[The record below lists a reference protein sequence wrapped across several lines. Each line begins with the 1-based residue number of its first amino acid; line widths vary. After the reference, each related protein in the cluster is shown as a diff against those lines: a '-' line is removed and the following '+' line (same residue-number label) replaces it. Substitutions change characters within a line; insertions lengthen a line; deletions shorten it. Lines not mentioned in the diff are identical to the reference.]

1 MSRFSLGTATTN
13 APEEKLPEVDPDAL
27 RQFASGAKEHRTAQE
42 ERPWEAHDPDELPKH
57 NVSVRLN
64 DYQLAM
70 LRYVAQRSDVSQQKV
85 LNRILIPA
93 IEEKAR
99 ALDGG

>member
-1 MSRFSLGTATTN
+1 MRRFSLPAQKDEPT
-13 APEEKLPEVDPDAL
+13 VDPDAL
-27 RQFASGAKEHRTAQE
+27 RAFAAGAKEHSTKKE
-42 ERPWEAHDPDELPKH
+42 PPPWESHDPDAMPRH

-70 LRYVAQRSDVSQQKV
+70 VRYLAECRDISQQKV

-93 IEEKAR
+93 IEEQAKE
-99 ALDGG
+99 LVGG